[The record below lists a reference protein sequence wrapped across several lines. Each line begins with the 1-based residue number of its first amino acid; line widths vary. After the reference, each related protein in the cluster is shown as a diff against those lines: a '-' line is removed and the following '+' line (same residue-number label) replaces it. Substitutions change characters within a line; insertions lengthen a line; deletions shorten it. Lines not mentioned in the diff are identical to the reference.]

1 MIWQLIPWMVL
12 ERTINA
18 LLQQDP
24 NSTERLNQL
33 AGKHLR
39 FSFKE
44 LPFDINIAVH
54 TDGLNL
60 SSVDDGGELD
70 CHVRTELG
78 VLPELSDT
86 ANLTRLI
93 KADKLDIDGDP
104 MLAQQLVNLVKAL
117 DIDWEAKLAEK
128 LGDGMAHRIS
138 ALFKQSRERFQQQ
151 SEMRQRWLK
160 GVLTEEKQV
169 LPNRLEF
176 ELFKDD
182 VQALRAQIERLQ
194 RKLK

>member
-1 MIWQLIPWMVL
+1 MIWHLIPWMVL
-12 ERTINA
+12 ERTVNA
-18 LLQQDP
+18 LLQHDP
-24 NSTERLNQL
+24 NSSERLQQL
-33 AGKHLR
+33 AGKHFR

-54 TDGLNL
+54 TDGIAL
-60 SSVDDGGELD
+60 SSVDDGGPLD

-93 KADKLDIDGDP
+93 KADQLDIDGDP
-104 MLAQQLVNLVKAL
+104 MLAQQLVNLFKAL

-128 LGDGMAHRIS
+128 LGDGMAHRVS
-138 ALFKQSRERFQQQ
+138 TLFKQSRERFKQH
-151 SEMRQRWLK
+151 SEVRQRWLK